1 MDEKVRLES
10 YRDIFHSL
18 GLAIPIGYLFFPKEV
33 VLLGVSLAMIV
44 YVGSDLLRLWHKGF
58 RGFFDKV
65 LGSRFLKER
74 ERRNLIGSSYFLIGA
89 FLSVL
94 LFEREAVIPAL
105 FVASLADIAAS
116 EVGSRWGR
124 HRIRSSRSL
133 EGSLAFFATAFVL
146 IGGFYPGPLWWGL
159 LVAAAASAVEALSF
173 GVDDNLSVPLVTS
186 LLLHLGL

>member
-1 MDEKVRLES
+1 MDRKVRLEFQ
-10 YRDIFHSL
+10 RDLFHSL
-18 GLAIPIGYLFFPKEV
+18 GLAIPIGYLFFPREV
-33 VLLGVSLAMIV
+33 VLLGVALAMV
-44 YVGSDLLRLWHKGF
+44 LYVGSDLLRLFHRGF
-58 RGFFDKV
+58 RRFFDRL

-94 LFEREAVIPAL
+94 LFPREAAIPAL

-124 HRIRSSRSL
+124 HPIRTSRSL
-133 EGSLAFFATAFVL
+133 EGSLAFFGTASLL
-146 IGGFYPGPLWWGL
+146 IWAFYPGPLWWGL
-159 LVAAAASAVEALSF
+159 IVAAASALVEAFSF
-173 GVDDNLSVPLVTS
+173 GVDDNLSIPLVTA